1 MLVHRIISLQR
12 WQARFTFHWIVSPRA
27 DLLWFIGGALG
38 GYLLLYLHAGLG
50 LDMITVWFL
59 WVVLLDSPHFFGTYS
74 RTYFDREEWQRR
86 RKLLLGS
93 LAWFLVGPAVL
104 GLSYLGYRLGWE
116 AYRVPFLAFLV
127 FFNLW
132 AYWHVV
138 RQHYGILSL
147 YRRKSGETDPVDF
160 RIDRALIYVGL
171 LAPFVAFAIRHPEA
185 RAALG
190 LSEAFPAYPVLPE
203 AGWRGRLAALLDS
216 GYWGA
221 LHWDHYVLAL
231 AWAAWLTI
239 IAVFLLRQIQR
250 WRAGL
255 PLNGSK
261 LLFLLALLPLY
272 SLIGFSSL
280 ALSAPLLA
288 FSAFVTIYH
297 DIQYHAI
304 VWFHHRNRYHRPGV
318 DPNRFGLAVKISRS
332 FLTYMACG
340 IAMAVVFRFLGC
352 LLEVHPG
359 CGPLVLTSQHEL
371 FGTFSTRELVL
382 AFLIGFPM
390 HHYFL
395 DQYIWRPSRDE
406 SLRRDLKLEE

>member
-1 MLVHRIISLQR
+1 MAWTKALALAR
-12 WQARFTFHWIVSPRA
+12 WQERFTAQWIVSPRA
-27 DLLWFIGGALG
+27 DLLWFIGGALA
-38 GYLLLYLHAGLG
+38 GYGLLYLHAGLH

-59 WVVLLDSPHFFGTYS
+59 WVLLLDSPHFFGTYS
-74 RTYFDREEWQRR
+74 RTYFDKEEWQRR
-86 RKLLLGS
+86 KALLLGS
-93 LAWFLVGPAVL
+93 LLWFLVGPAVL
-104 GLSYLGYRLGWE
+104 GLSYVGYRLGWE
-116 AYRVPFLAFLV
+116 GYRIPFLAFLV

-147 YRRKSGETDPVDF
+147 YRRKNGETGLTDL
-160 RIDRALIYVGL
+160 RIDQALLYGGL
-171 LAPFVAFAIRHPEA
+171 LAPFVAFAIRHPQA

-190 LSEAFPAYPVLPE
+190 LPERFPEYPALSGSGLE
-203 AGWRGRLAALLDS
+203 GRLSALWELD
-216 GYWGA
+216 YWRA
-221 LHWDHYVLAL
+221 LHWEHFVVAV
-231 AWAAWLTI
+231 AWAAWLTV
-239 IAVFLLRQIQR
+239 IAAFLLRQLQR

-255 PLNGSK
+255 PLNGPK
-261 LLFLLALLPLY
+261 LLFLLALIPLY
-272 SLIGFSSL
+272 SYIGFSSV
-280 ALSAPLLA
+280 ALTAPLLA

-318 DPNRFGLAVKISRS
+318 DPKRFGLAAKISRS

-340 IAMAVVFRFLGC
+340 IAMAAVFRLLGC
-352 LLEVHPG
+352 ALEVHPG
-359 CGPLVLTSQHEL
+359 CGPLVLTSQHAL
-371 FGTFSTRELVL
+371 FGAFSTRELVL

-406 SLRRDLKLEE
+406 TLRRDLKLET